1 MYLQSHQAQ
10 ASRFTS
16 LSGPRC
22 VIAERFK
29 PRPMSRGFF
38 LGWWLVYRSPNEVVT
53 IHKTGMKAGM
63 KMKCKQKNLVS
74 MRVATHNFLFSS

>member
-1 MYLQSHQAQ
+1 MCDSKEVQAP
-10 ASRFTS
+10 AHES
-16 LSGPRC
+16 
-22 VIAERFK
+22 
-29 PRPMSRGFF
+29 GFF